1 MTPSEDA
8 TMTAPDLSDSYALG
22 RSGAETQRLILQHQI
37 YGRFTRQ
44 FLVEA
49 GITNGMR
56 VLDVGSGAGDV
67 ALVLAE
73 LVGPQGRVVG
83 TDTNEEIL
91 QTAARRASALGCTN
105 VNFHHG
111 TAHDID
117 GEGFDAVVGR
127 WVLMYLAD
135 PAAEL
140 RLLADRLRPGGVIAF
155 QEGVFDDPKR
165 PYPPGP
171 LHDQVLAW
179 MTPPPGAPGPDT
191 QMGLKLFRTFL
202 AAGLEAPKLRLDT
215 PIGAGA
221 DWPGYDYLA
230 ATLRSLLPFLE
241 GVGAVTSE
249 EVDIDTLAHRLRDEV
264 VEHGRIQ
271 MLPPLIGAWTRT

>member
-1 MTPSEDA
+1 
-8 TMTAPDLSDSYALG
+8 MTARYPSDSYALG
-22 RSGAETQRLILQHQI
+22 RSEAETERLVLQNRI

-49 GITNGMR
+49 GITTGMR

-67 ALVLAE
+67 ALALAE

-83 TDTNEEIL
+83 ADTNDDIL
-91 QTAARRASALGCTN
+91 QTAAQRARALGHTN
-105 VNFHHG
+105 VHFHHG
-111 TAHDID
+111 TAHDVD

-127 WVLMYLAD
+127 WVLMYLSD
-135 PAAEL
+135 PATEL
-140 RLLADRLRPGGVIAF
+140 RLLAGRLRPGGVIAF

-171 LHDQVLAW
+171 LHDQVLGW

-191 QMGLKLFRTFL
+191 QMGLKLFRSFL
-202 AAGLEAPKLRLDT
+202 AAGLAAPHLRLDT
-215 PIGAGA
+215 PIGGGA
-221 DWPGYDYLA
+221 DWPGYDYLT
-230 ATLRSLLPFLE
+230 ATLRSLLPFLQ
-241 GVGAVTSE
+241 GVGAVTAE

-264 VEHGRIQ
+264 VEHDRIQ
-271 MLPPLIGAWTRT
+271 ILPPLIGAWTRT

>member
-1 MTPSEDA
+1 MTPTEVAS
-8 TMTAPDLSDSYALG
+8 MTARDLSDSYALG
-22 RSGAETQRLILQHQI
+22 RSDAETQRLILQNRI

-49 GITNGMR
+49 GITTGMR

-67 ALVLAE
+67 ALALAE

-83 TDTNEEIL
+83 ADTNEHIL
-91 QTAARRASALGCTN
+91 QTAAQRARALGYTN
-105 VNFHHG
+105 VDFHHG
-111 TAHDID
+111 AAHEVD
-117 GEGFDAVVGR
+117 GSFDAVVGR

-135 PAAEL
+135 PATEL
-140 RLLADRLRPGGVIAF
+140 RLLAGRLRPGGVIAF

-171 LHDQVLAW
+171 LHDQVLEW

-202 AAGLEAPKLRLDT
+202 AAGLAAPQLRLDT
-215 PIGAGA
+215 PIGGGA
-221 DWPGYDYLA
+221 DWLGYDYLA
-230 ATLRSLLPFLE
+230 ATLLSLLPFLQA
-241 GVGAVTSE
+241 VGAVTAE
-249 EVDIDTLAHRLRDEV
+249 QVDIGTLAHRLRDEV
-264 VEHGRIQ
+264 VEHDRIQ
-271 MLPPLIGAWTRT
+271 ILPPLIGAFTRT